1 MHRMKNNKQYVW
13 MNAFKIYL
21 VISYYNVLN
30 IFHFDEIKMSLLTSY
45 IRMLSVESKLKDISH
60 ENKEEV
66 RAIMKTK
73 NQR

>member
-1 MHRMKNNKQYVW
+1 

-60 ENKEEV
+60 ENKKEV

-73 NQR
+73 N